1 MNVYVMCQG
10 VCLSYV
16 SLNVGECVHECLWE
30 LLFSGGEGK
39 RRVRV
44 CFVRLEAQL
53 EV

>member
-1 MNVYVMCQG
+1 MSV
-10 VCLSYV
+10 
-16 SLNVGECVHECLWE
+16 CLWE

-44 CFVRLEAQL
+44 CFVRLEEQL